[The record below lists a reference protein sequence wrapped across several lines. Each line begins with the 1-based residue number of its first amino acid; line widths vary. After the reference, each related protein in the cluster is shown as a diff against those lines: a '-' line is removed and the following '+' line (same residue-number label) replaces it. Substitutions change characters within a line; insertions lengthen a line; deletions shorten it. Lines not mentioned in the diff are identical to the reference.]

1 MNTKHTLAGSADSAV
16 IHPSRPLFSRFKV
29 SQRITMGFAAALGLA
44 FGGTSVGVL
53 IGNFYQDRATVQAD
67 SARQEV
73 SLLSQLQA
81 GVLQSRTHQQQL
93 IPLAEFPEDFREEY
107 SHIIEH
113 GKTIDSVWQQLIA
126 FDSTDHTYPAE
137 SDSSLSIYELIETY
151 DGVAT
156 NYIEELSDLV
166 ESIRLESLDT
176 SASLL
181 ITQRQLLTFTNSDL
195 AIAFDGISDDLSGM
209 IASANDKF
217 AVAQQAKEQAYKL
230 RNRIILASMLL
241 SSATAALLIFLIS
254 RSINRPL
261 AALEETAVLISEND
275 SFDLRAAV
283 TGEDEVGTV
292 ATSFNLLLNRVESL
306 LCEQKLEEEDLE
318 AANHKLVSTQTQ
330 MIAQEKLA
338 SLGSLT
344 AGIAHEIKNPLNF
357 VNNFAELS
365 VELAEELTEEFDAQK
380 DQLDPEFL
388 ADVLDIVAILQ
399 GNVSKIEHH
408 GKRADKIVANMLQH
422 SRNGDS
428 EWSEV
433 NINDLIAEAINLAY
447 HGMRAKHS
455 DFNLDFDTDYEE
467 GLPLVSVSPQDLSRV
482 FLNIASNACYAI
494 YQRQLSEGPSYQP
507 LLKVRTRQQADQVAV
522 FIRDNGP
529 GMSPDVKNKV
539 FDQFFTTKPSG
550 EGTGLGLSL
559 SYNIVVEQ
567 HKGSM
572 TVESEEGVYTDF
584 VVTIPV

>member
-1 MNTKHTLAGSADSAV
+1 M
-16 IHPSRPLFSRFKV
+16 
-29 SQRITMGFAAALGLA
+29 
-44 FGGTSVGVL
+44 
-53 IGNFYQDRATVQAD
+53 
-67 SARQEV
+67 
-73 SLLSQLQA
+73 
-81 GVLQSRTHQQQL
+81 
-93 IPLAEFPEDFREEY
+93 
-107 SHIIEH
+107 
-113 GKTIDSVWQQLIA
+113 
-126 FDSTDHTYPAE
+126 
-137 SDSSLSIYELIETY
+137 
-151 DGVAT
+151 
-156 NYIEELSDLV
+156 
-166 ESIRLESLDT
+166 
-176 SASLL
+176 
-181 ITQRQLLTFTNSDL
+181 
-195 AIAFDGISDDLSGM
+195 
-209 IASANDKF
+209 
-217 AVAQQAKEQAYKL
+217 
-230 RNRIILASMLL
+230 
-241 SSATAALLIFLIS
+241 
-254 RSINRPL
+254 
-261 AALEETAVLISEND
+261 
-275 SFDLRAAV
+275 
-283 TGEDEVGTV
+283 
-292 ATSFNLLLNRVESL
+292 
-306 LCEQKLEEEDLE
+306 
-318 AANHKLVSTQTQ
+318 
-330 MIAQEKLA
+330 
-338 SLGSLT
+338 
-344 AGIAHEIKNPLNF
+344 
-357 VNNFAELS
+357 NNFAELS

-494 YQRQLSEGPSYQP
+494 YQRQLSEGPSYKP

-584 VVTIPV
+584 VVTVPGLSFFLI